1 MSRCSTRRPSDKTR
15 ERRRNM
21 PEGTKRNRTRH
32 ERIELA
38 DIIRGTGGDQVFS
51 KLLLDTTADRFCE
64 KPLYGRSATL
74 SAETV
79 REMYSKKMLAFDNA
93 EALKTCQDAVIRM
106 IGIDIIDEN
115 KVKDDDVAD
124 VDTAPDIVSNDGD
137 GNDGVVVSD
146 ETDSSDDDIADVD
159 DEDDVDDTVDDDSD
173 VLDAEGTPERKQHF
187 TAISPGSAKIL
198 KQQLK
203 EFGIVGNNDDD
214 TDDAESDAA
223 DESMHGDDDAPVTID
238 ASKDD
243 DGNIVDVDVDEP
255 EPDEPTVDQTASMAA
270 QIIDKTVPH
279 IEDDAHA
286 DSGVATDAADAVDA
300 GDIDKKTDDKHDEED
315 VPEMQERNET
325 NDSVPSNDAPH
336 NESILNAPM
345 PPVQQPSPDTTAD
358 SQPQQTEQPTMPTSD
373 VQGNVNGGA
382 YSNQPWSTPYAYQQ
396 SDAHQTAQQPP
407 VPTMEFSKPK
417 KQRTGLKSFGFG
429 CLGAAV
435 VCGLALGG
443 TIFLA
448 NTTDLLDGMFGG
460 GTTIVTQQSP
470 SGTDADIPEEGNT
483 AQQVADK
490 VLPSV
495 VSITTSSDSST
506 NTGSGCVMDE
516 EGHIITNYH
525 VIEGADELVV
535 SMNGENYDATVVGY
549 DDSSDLAVIKIDCD
563 KDKLTPITFGDSD
576 KLDIGEFVMA
586 AGSPFGNEQ
595 SVSVGIISSLNRST
609 AMSSIS
615 GTTIYAD
622 LIQTDAAINPG
633 NSGGALVD
641 GNGNLIGICSL
652 IESYSGSSSG
662 VGFAIPSNYAID
674 IATQIIE
681 SGKAVH
687 PYLGATVS
695 TVDPITAF
703 QRGLKATSGALV
715 QSVDANTAADEA
727 GLQEDDVITAVD
739 DEEVTSA
746 DGLIITLR
754 KHAVGDE
761 VTLTVM
767 RGDKEMDVKVKL
779 GSDEERQEAEKKQE
793 EQQQRGDTV
802 LRNDS
807 GNGSSGLNG
816 YNFDLDTLRDML
828 NGLGR

>member
-1 MSRCSTRRPSDKTR
+1 
-15 ERRRNM
+15 M
-21 PEGTKRNRTRH
+21 PDGTKRNRTRH
-32 ERIELA
+32 KRIELA

-124 VDTAPDIVSNDGD
+124 VDTAPDVVSNESG
-137 GNDGVVVSD
+137 GNDDVVASD
-146 ETDSSDDDIADVD
+146 DTDSTDVDVVAIDDENDVD
-159 DEDDVDDTVDDDSD
+159 DDFGDVSD
-173 VLDAEGTPERKQHF
+173 VEGMTEHKQHF
-187 TAISPGSAKIL
+187 TSISSGSAKIL

-203 EFGIVGNNDDD
+203 ELGIVGKSDDD
-214 TDDAESDAA
+214 TDDAENDTV
-223 DESMHGDDDAPVTID
+223 DESVHGDDGGVPVIAD

-243 DGNIVDVDVDEP
+243 DGNVVDVDVDEP
-255 EPDEPTVDQTASMAA
+255 EPDKPDVNQTASMAA

-286 DSGVATDAADAVDA
+286 DSGVATDVADAVDA

-325 NDSVPSNDAPH
+325 NDSVPSNDAPR
-336 NESILNAPM
+336 NEGILNAPM
-345 PPVQQPSPDTTAD
+345 PSVQQPSHDTTTD
-358 SQPQQTEQPTMPTSD
+358 SQTQQTAQPVMPTNEAQD
-373 VQGNVNGGA
+373 NVNDGT
-382 YSNQPWSTPYAYQQ
+382 YSNQPWSTPYSYQQ
-396 SDAHQTAQQPP
+396 SDTHQTTQQPS

-525 VIEGADELVV
+525 VIDGADELVV

-549 DDSSDLAVIKIDCD
+549 DDSSDLAVIKINCD
-563 KDKLTPITFGDSD
+563 KDKLTPITFGNSD

-681 SGKAVH
+681 NGKAVH

-703 QRGLKATSGALV
+703 QRGLRATSGALV

-727 GLQEDDVITAVD
+727 GLQEDDVITSVD

-802 LRNDS
+802 FRNDS
-807 GNGSSGLNG
+807 GNGSSNG
-816 YNFDLDTLRDML
+816 YSFDLDTLRDML
-828 NGLGR
+828 NERLGN